1 MFSEWP
7 LALRCSIGTSELSY
21 FHIPQNSHLMKPKSF
36 SFLIPSIIICAS
48 AAPTA
53 QGQVPSV
60 AVGQW
65 DAAATWADASVPAAG
80 KNYKID
86 GENVNAPN
94 VASGTATRTFAG
106 DALEVSAGELQLKV
120 EHSGGITTGNYTIP
134 SLSLTGGTMVFDSS
148 NGSTV
153 WNLNSPIA
161 FGTGST
167 SKLVLRDGNFE
178 TSANIKEAITGSGN
192 IVFEADRSDTN
203 DDRANL
209 NVQSAN
215 NTFSGNWSAQG
226 FDTGN
231 WANIRAGAVNAL
243 GTGVVTLLDR
253 GSLQLDVA
261 NGLDS
266 LSGVTLSHSAA
277 RFNLNG
283 RAWTAPTAVLTVTNG
298 NVNVGSAQV
307 SIASASQAGG
317 AINLSLNASS
327 NGKLITSGA
336 ANFSGGVINATPTVP
351 PAGKSYDLM
360 SYGSLVGTPSFAFGD
375 LGRVIATVD
384 YGSGTNDTVSVSFSN
399 AAANLVWTGNDVGF
413 ENNWDKEGAMNFSN
427 GGTPDRFFSNDNV
440 TFGNTTGST
449 TPNVIGNL
457 LAGTVTFDHSTND
470 YTLGGTGSLI
480 GITTLVKTGTGKLT
494 VINPNS
500 YTGTTTISDG
510 ILEIGN
516 GGTTGTLGSGTITNN
531 SQLVI
536 NRSDAVT
543 LANVVS
549 GTGALTKSGTNTL
562 ILTGNNTYSGA
573 TSIPAGTLQIGNAG
587 TSGTLGSGPISNS
600 GAIVFNRTNNFS
612 VSGLISG
619 NGTVTQSGTGTTTLS
634 ADNDYSGLT
643 SISAGKLAFSG
654 GNNRIAATSTVA
666 FSATSAMDIGAGDQT
681 LAALTLP
688 VANADSSTTVT
699 GSGTLTINGTVPF
712 NFGVSGTGITVAR
725 NATMNMTGLSSFV
738 FDSSTQVFRVG
749 ALSGVT
755 TSGSGVPNGTFQA
768 SNNTS
773 ITALSFLLADQAGSG
788 TGGAHT
794 FRMGET
800 TAINANT
807 INLGASG
814 RSTATLNFNT
824 GLAAP
829 KATIRATNGRAAV
842 TSWEVGRVAHF
853 GTNTWTATAD
863 FSTGELDALVT
874 NLRIGISNP
883 TNQTNRAGTQNG
895 VFLMGKGSLVAT
907 NLVVGEHSGTGSA
920 NNTYAANGT
929 FTLNHA
935 DGTVTAT
942 SLRLAENLGTVT
954 GGTRSVSGTFNLQA
968 GKLIAGE
975 IRRGNQTATSPA
987 TVTTNFNWSGGTIQ
1001 NPSGANLTISSLPVN
1016 LTGTN
1021 NPTFEATAGQ
1031 SITLAA
1037 DAAISGAGFGF
1048 TKAGEGTLTLS
1059 GTNTYSGNTWLDAG
1073 TLAGNGAANS
1083 LLTAVSG
1090 TTLAP
1095 GSGVGTFAAA
1105 GAVLEPG
1112 STLAIEID
1120 SSTGTADRL
1129 VSSAPVDITGASIS
1143 FTQLGSDTI
1152 PAGTKLTIIDYTGT
1166 TLSGTFNSYAEGASI
1181 TVGANSFTLSYADSS
1196 KVTLTSTTSASPYA
1210 TWASASGLDGSAG
1223 KDPAFDADSDGDGFD
1238 NGLEWILGGN
1248 PLASDGGTLVTTT
1261 ASASGG
1267 LTLAFSREEDS
1278 VGNATLTVEYDTDLV
1293 GLWTTFAT
1301 VGASSAGPVTID
1313 TAGSPDAV
1321 IVNIPASNG
1330 ADGKLF
1336 GRLKA
1341 TQP

>member
-1 MFSEWP
+1 
-7 LALRCSIGTSELSY
+7 
-21 FHIPQNSHLMKPKSF
+21 MKPKSL
-36 SFLIPSIIICAS
+36 SLLIPSIIVCAS
-48 AAPTA
+48 AATS
-53 QGQVPSV
+53 QGQVLSV
-60 AVGQW
+60 ATGQW
-65 DAAATWADASVPAAG
+65 DTAATWADAAVPSSG

-94 VASGTATRTFAG
+94 VASGTAIRTFAG
-106 DALEVSAGELQLKV
+106 DALEVSSGELQLKV

-134 SLSLTGGTMVFDSS
+134 GLSLSGGSLVFDAS
-148 NGSTV
+148 NGSTA
-153 WNLNSPIA
+153 WNLNSPIQ
-161 FGTGST
+161 FQTGTN
-167 SKLVLRDGNFE
+167 SKLILRDGNFE

-192 IVFEADRSDTN
+192 IAFEADRSDTN

-231 WANIRAGAVNAL
+231 WANIRAAAVNAL

-261 NGLDS
+261 NGIDS
-266 LSGVTLSHSAA
+266 LSGVTLSHATA
-277 RFNLNG
+277 RLNLNG
-283 RAWTAPTAVLTVTNG
+283 RSWTSPSAALTVTTG
-298 NVNVGSAQV
+298 NVNAGSALMT
-307 SIASASQAGG
+307 IASVNQTGG
-317 AINLSLNASS
+317 AINFSLNASS

-336 ANFSGGVINATPTVP
+336 ATFSGGVINATPTVN
-351 PAGKSYDLM
+351 PAGKSYDII
-360 SYGSLVGTPSFAFGD
+360 SYGSLVGTPTLAFGD
-375 LGRVIATVD
+375 LGRVTATVD
-384 YGSGTNDTVSVSFSN
+384 YGSGTNDTVSVSFAN
-399 AAANLVWTGNDVGF
+399 AAANLVWTGNNVGF
-413 ENNWDKEGAMNFSN
+413 ENNWDKEVAMNFSN
-427 GGTPDRFFSNDNV
+427 GGTPDRFFSYDNV

-457 LAGTVTFDHSTND
+457 LAGTVTFDHATND
-470 YTLGGTGSLI
+470 YTLGGTGSLT
-480 GITTLVKTGTGKLT
+480 GLTTLVKTGTGKLT
-494 VINPNS
+494 IINPNS
-500 YTGTTTISDG
+500 YTGTTTINGG
-510 ILEIGN
+510 ILEVGN
-516 GGTTGTLGSGTITNN
+516 GGTTGTLGSGAVINDA
-531 SQLVI
+531 QLVI

-543 LANVVS
+543 LANVIS

-587 TSGTLGSGPISNS
+587 TSGTLGSGSITNS
-600 GAIVFNRTNNFS
+600 GAIVFNRTNNFT

-619 NGTVTQSGTGTTTLS
+619 IGTVTQSGTGTTTLT
-634 ADNDYSGLT
+634 AANDYSGLT

-654 GNNRIAATSTVA
+654 GNNRIPATNIVA

-688 VANADSSTTVT
+688 VANADSSTTIT

-712 NFGVSGTGITVAR
+712 NFGVSGVSGVNITVAR
-725 NATMNMTGLSSFV
+725 TATMNMTGLAAFV

-749 ALSGVT
+749 AQPGVS

-794 FRMGET
+794 FRMGEA

-814 RSTATLNFNT
+814 RSSATLNFNT
-824 GLAAP
+824 GLTAP
-829 KATIRATNGRAAV
+829 KATFRATNGRAAV

-874 NLRIGISNP
+874 NLRIGITNP
-883 TNQTNRAGTQNG
+883 TNQSNRAGTQNG
-895 VFLMGKGSLVAT
+895 SFLMGKGSLVAT

-942 SLRLAENLGTVT
+942 SLRLAENLGSVT

-1037 DAAISGAGFGF
+1037 DAAISGTGFGF
-1048 TKAGEGTLTLS
+1048 TKAGAGTLTLS

-1073 TLAGNGAANS
+1073 TLAGSGAANS
-1083 LLTAVSG
+1083 LLTAISG

-1120 SSTGTADRL
+1120 SSTGAADRL

-1143 FTQLGSDTI
+1143 FTQLGSDII
-1152 PAGTKLTIIDYTGT
+1152 PAGTKLTLIDYTGT
-1166 TLSGTFNSYAEGASI
+1166 ALSGTFSSYAEGASI
-1181 TVGANSFTLSYADSS
+1181 TVGDNQFTLSYVDSS

-1248 PLASDGGTLVTTT
+1248 PLAADGGTLVTTT

-1267 LTLAFSREEDS
+1267 LTLAFNREEDS

-1293 GLWTTFAT
+1293 GPWATFAT
-1301 VGASSAGPVTID
+1301 VGPTSASPVTID
-1313 TAGSPDAV
+1313 TAGTPDAV
-1321 IVNIPASNG
+1321 SVNIPATNAVG
-1330 ADGKLF
+1330 GKLF